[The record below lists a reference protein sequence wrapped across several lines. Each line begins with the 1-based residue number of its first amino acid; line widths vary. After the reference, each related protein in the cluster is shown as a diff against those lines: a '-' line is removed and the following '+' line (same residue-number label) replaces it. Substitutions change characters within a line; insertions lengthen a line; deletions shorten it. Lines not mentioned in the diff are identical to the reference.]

1 MARRSSGPNARRE
14 GTKMLSANQ
23 PLGIDQCNC
32 FVMRK
37 AARQISRLYDAHLE
51 PTGLRIT
58 QFLTLAALNEVGSAA
73 VNVLA
78 ERLDI
83 ERTAM
88 GKMVGFLERDGLV
101 AIKPSPADGR
111 SRLVEL
117 TRGGR
122 RLYEKAA
129 PLWREAPRQ
138 FEQLKGAKNVTA
150 LRHGLAEMTVGD
162 VATNASDE

>member
-1 MARRSSGPNARRE
+1 MSPI
-14 GTKMLSANQ
+14 NQ

-32 FVMRK
+32 FAMRK
-37 AARQISRLYDAHLE
+37 AARQISRFYDALLE

-58 QFLTLAALNEVGSAA
+58 QFLTLAALNELGSAP
-73 VNVLA
+73 VNALA

-101 AIKPSPADGR
+101 AVKPSPTDGR

-117 TRGGR
+117 TEEGL
-122 RLYEKAA
+122 RLHEKAS
-129 PLWREAPRQ
+129 PLWREAQRQ
-138 FEQLKGAKNVTA
+138 FAQMNGADKVTA
-150 LRHGLAEMTVGD
+150 LRQGLAEMTVGD
-162 VATNASDE
+162 LPPGSSDA